1 MALALFDLDDTLLA
15 GDSATLWFHFMVT
28 KGIAPTAM
36 LAEEERMMACY
47 YAGELDMAEY
57 MAFTL
62 QPLAGRSSQ
71 EVASWV
77 QEFVSSII
85 LQRLFVEG
93 LARIAWHRAQGDR
106 VLIIS
111 ASGEHIVKPI
121 AALLGVNE
129 VLAITLEQQGGVY
142 TGQTRGVLSF
152 REGKVTRLTDWMVQ
166 QGETLAGSSGYS
178 DSINDL
184 PLLQA
189 VERPAVVNP
198 APRLL
203 TQAQALGWRILTWQQ
218 TALVEPGECHTA
230 TGAPST
236 TDR

>member
-1 MALALFDLDDTLLA
+1 M
-15 GDSATLWFHFMVT
+15 
-28 KGIAPTAM
+28 
-36 LAEEERMMACY
+36 
-47 YAGELDMAEY
+47 
-57 MAFTL
+57 
-62 QPLAGRSSQ
+62 
-71 EVASWV
+71 
-77 QEFVSSII
+77 
-85 LQRLFVEG
+85 
-93 LARIAWHRAQGDR
+93 
-106 VLIIS
+106 LIIS

-218 TALVEPGECHTA
+218 TALVEADSRRESHHH
-230 TGAPST
+230 
-236 TDR
+236 